1 MITVLPIPVPDMM
14 EVSNPAISAKA
25 AQSCNSLGTII
36 LPLSTYMMRDA
47 FKALLC
53 SLEARVSK
61 NCIECARF
69 TGIISFVIA
78 SRDQSCQ

>member
-36 LPLSTYMMRDA
+36 LPLSTLRDA
-47 FKALLC
+47 FKV
-53 SLEARVSK
+53 SLRSSEARESRK
-61 NCIECARF
+61 CTEGTRF
-69 TGIISFVIA
+69 TGIMSFAIA
-78 SRDQSCQ
+78 SRVASAVP